1 MPHREADRPERWV
14 GKLTDSHERG
24 SRMPTAI
31 YPTLRDR
38 VVIITGGGQGLGRA
52 YAHAFAAQGA
62 IPVIAEIDLSA
73 GRSVVA
79 EIEAQGRR
87 ALAIETDVGDEAST
101 LAMAADTLATFGRI
115 DCLINNAAVFSRIT
129 IAPFWELP
137 VPEWEEAMRV
147 NVTGAFLCARAVVPT
162 MMDAGWGRIVNVS
175 STTVLT
181 GAANYLHYITSK
193 SAMIAMTRSMSR
205 ELGPHGVTVHL
216 FWPGAVETE
225 IDRPSVSGSMF
236 EDLAARQALPRP
248 ATTDDFAGAV
258 LFLCSDDAEYLTG
271 QALVANGGLAY
282 P

>member
-1 MPHREADRPERWV
+1 M
-14 GKLTDSHERG
+14 T
-24 SRMPTAI
+24 TAI
-31 YPTLRDR
+31 YPSLRDR
-38 VVIITGGGQGLGRA
+38 VAIITGGGQGLGRA

-62 IPVIAEIDLSA
+62 IPVIAEIDTASA
-73 GRSVVA
+73 RSVVD
-79 EIEAQGRR
+79 EIEANGGR
-87 ALAIETDVGDEAST
+87 ALAIETNVADEDST
-101 LAMAADTLATFGRI
+101 LAMAADTLAAFGRI
-115 DCLINNAAVFSRIT
+115 DCLINNAALFSRIT

-137 VPEWEEAMRV
+137 LSEWEDAMRV
-147 NVTGAFLCARAVVPT
+147 NVTGAFLCARAVAPA
-162 MMDAGWGRIVNVS
+162 MMAAGFGRIINVS

-225 IDRPSVSGSMF
+225 VDRPSVSGSMF
-236 EDLAARQALPRP
+236 AELATRQSLPRP
-248 ATTDDFAGAV
+248 ATMDDFAAAV

-271 QALVANGGLAY
+271 QALVANGGLAF

>member
-1 MPHREADRPERWV
+1 
-14 GKLTDSHERG
+14 
-24 SRMPTAI
+24 MPTSI

-62 IPVIAEIDLSA
+62 IPVIADIEEEA
-73 GRSVVA
+73 GRSVVQ
-79 EIEAQGRR
+79 EIEAKGGR
-87 ALAIETDVGDEAST
+87 AHAVATDVADEAST
-101 LAMAADTLATFGRI
+101 LSMAADTLAAFGRI
-115 DCLINNAAVFSRIT
+115 DCLINNAALFSRIT

-137 VPEWEEAMRV
+137 VAEWEHAMRV
-147 NVTGAFLCARAVVPT
+147 NVTGAFLCARAVAPA
-162 MMDAGWGRIVNVS
+162 MMDASFGRIVNVT

-205 ELGPHGVTVHL
+205 ELGPYGVTVHL

-236 EDLAARQALPRP
+236 DELATRQALPRP
-248 ATTDDFAGAV
+248 ATMDDFAGAV